1 MLLENMKNRSIFRE
15 NQNSNQSVL
24 TSTKHSLTNMLENA
38 SIPLLLKGVSKLA
51 VFHFS
56 TEENLLAL
64 IFYLLMYLNAKH
76 LKLYEKKHLESV
88 CLK

>member
-1 MLLENMKNRSIFRE
+1 
-15 NQNSNQSVL
+15 
-24 TSTKHSLTNMLENA
+24 MLENA
-38 SIPLLLKGVSKLA
+38 GIPRLLKGVSKLA

-56 TEENLLAL
+56 TEENLLTL

-76 LKLYEKKHLESV
+76 LKIDEKKHEEPV